1 MRKTIMNNT
10 DNVFWGS
17 KEDWLNSRV
26 YIVKDIL
33 DDQFA
38 IDFNTITIKDM
49 ISNGENV
56 KEPDEFL
63 DTIPF

>member
-1 MRKTIMNNT
+1 MNNT